1 MNAAKG
7 SGGVGLFLKER
18 ITLEYKIDII
28 DNLVDGIL
36 GIKLTNKL
44 TKLTFVVLS
53 FSKQC
58 DTASASGLK
67 FSHDDHNKDNDWI
80 FNLQYL
86 TVYVFCKIL
95 KKYTPNAL

>member
-1 MNAAKG
+1 MHRKAPEA
-7 SGGVGLFLKER
+7 SER
-18 ITLEYKIDII
+18 LYPEYKIDII

-58 DTASASGLK
+58 DTS
-67 FSHDDHNKDNDWI
+67 
-80 FNLQYL
+80 LQR
-86 TVYVFCKIL
+86 
-95 KKYTPNAL
+95 AG